1 MSTIAVDFIKDSFQ
15 SIHGSYRD
23 ARSGQTPEQMHFA
36 PEGESHSVAWI
47 LFHTTRIEDMLIN
60 TICQSKPLIF
70 AEGDWA
76 ERTGLPAEGF
86 GTGQTTEQAGQVGI
100 KDLDAFTEY
109 AEAVYAATDAF
120 LDGISDEDLSREVKL
135 GQRTE
140 TVSDNIRLHLLTHL
154 NGHRGEINLIRGM
167 QGLPPLMA
175 NARGQA
181 PF

>member
-1 MSTIAVDFIKDSFQ
+1 MSAVDFIKDSFG

-23 ARSGQTPEQMHFA
+23 AREGQTLEQMHFV

-47 LFHTTRIEDMLIN
+47 LFHATRIEDLMIN
-60 TICQSKPLIF
+60 GICQGRPHLF
-70 AEGDWA
+70 VEGDYA
-76 ERTGLPAEGF
+76 ERIGFPAESF
-86 GTGQTTEQAGQVGI
+86 GTGQTTEEARAVQI

-120 LDGISDEDLSREVKL
+120 LDGMTSDGDLEREVQL

-140 TVSDNIRLHLLTHL
+140 TVSDNIRLHLITHL

-167 QGLPPLMA
+167 QGLPPVMA
-175 NARGQA
+175 NSRGQA

>member
-1 MSTIAVDFIKDSFQ
+1 MTSAIDFIKDSFA

-23 ARSGQTPEQMHFA
+23 AREVQTLEQMHFV
-36 PEGESHSVAWI
+36 PEGESHSVAWV
-47 LFHTTRIEDMLIN
+47 LFHATRIEDLMIN
-60 TICQSKPLIF
+60 AICQGKPLLF
-70 AEGDWA
+70 DEDDWA
-76 ERTGLPAEGF
+76 ERTGFPTDSF
-86 GTGQTTEQAGQVGI
+86 GTGQSTDEAKAVRL
-100 KDLDAFTEY
+100 KDLDAFSEY

-120 LDGISDEDLSREVKL
+120 LDSLDDDGLDREVKL
-135 GQRTE
+135 GDRVE
-140 TVSDNIRLHLLTHL
+140 TVADNIRLHLITHL

>member
-1 MSTIAVDFIKDSFQ
+1 M
-15 SIHGSYRD
+15 
-23 ARSGQTPEQMHFA
+23 
-36 PEGESHSVAWI
+36 
-47 LFHTTRIEDMLIN
+47 
-60 TICQSKPLIF
+60 
-70 AEGDWA
+70 
-76 ERTGLPAEGF
+76 
-86 GTGQTTEQAGQVGI
+86 GI
-100 KDLDAFTEY
+100 KDLHALTKY

-120 LDGISDEDLSREVKL
+120 LDGLSDEDLSYEVKL

-167 QGLPPLMA
+167 QRLPPVMA